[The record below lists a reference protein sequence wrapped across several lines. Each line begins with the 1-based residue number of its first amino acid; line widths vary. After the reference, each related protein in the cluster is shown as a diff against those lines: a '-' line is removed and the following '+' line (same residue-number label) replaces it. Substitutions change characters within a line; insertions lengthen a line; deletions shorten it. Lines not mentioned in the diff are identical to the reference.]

1 MPDFADASAAVRYLN
16 ASVEGHGALVFLGFV
31 THSHKSIVEG
41 DEISGSEGQPVADVN
56 GGNLRTSWGAPIFLS
71 PTEAL
76 SATNVPYAQSNED
89 GIARPGGG
97 PYRLR
102 ASIGGRFSIQLTIDA
117 AQRIADYEQARLG
130 GAP

>member
-1 MPDFADASAAVRYLN
+1 MTDFQDAAAAVRYLN
-16 ASVEGHGALVFLGFV
+16 ASVEGHGELVFVGFV

-41 DEISGSEGQPVADVN
+41 DEISGSEGQPVDTA
-56 GGNLRTSWGAPIFLS
+56 NLRTSWGAPIFLS
-71 PTEAL
+71 KTEAL

-102 ASIGGRFSIQLTIDA
+102 ASVGGRFSIQLTVDA
-117 AQRIADYEQARLG
+117 AQRIADFEQARLG
-130 GAP
+130 GGR